1 MTAAYER
8 HGAGRV
14 LSADEAA
21 DKRRQVRGFWHHC
34 EPALGTPAGRYLARR
49 GLAWLTTH
57 EHVRYRADASH
68 PGGGHFPAMVWL
80 VHCGLGNIA
89 AIARTYL
96 DQSGRKAAAA
106 DPVKAT
112 LGSFAGGAIRLHP
125 AAPEMV
131 VAEGLE
137 TTAAAALLLG
147 LPGWAAVACGNLGA
161 NMALPAGVRA
171 VTIAADPDKPGQRAA
186 ARAARRWRA
195 EGRTVRIATPD
206 TPGLDFADVLQRRLA
221 AAAREAAHG

>member
-1 MTAAYER
+1 MTPAYER

-21 DKRRQVRGFWHHC
+21 DKRRQVRGFWYRC
-34 EPALGTPAGRYLARR
+34 EPALGTPAARYLARR
-49 GLAWLTTH
+49 GLPWLTTH
-57 EHVRYRADASH
+57 EHVRYRADTPH
-68 PGGGHFPAMVWL
+68 PSGTRLPAMVWL

-89 AIARTYL
+89 AVTRTFLTL
-96 DQSGRKAAAA
+96 DGRKAAA

-137 TTAAAALLLG
+137 TTAAVALLLG

-171 VTIAADPDKPGQRAA
+171 VTIAADPDRPGQRAA
-186 ARAARRWRA
+186 AKAARRWRA

-221 AAAREAAHG
+221 VAAREAAHG